1 MEILIRIQE
10 NFSLNYNIYYN
21 QINWLEIIAL

>member
-21 QINWLEIIAL
+21 QINWLKIIAL